1 MFLDIQ
7 WVGFKVKII
16 ERELIKSTR
25 FLCLALII
33 KYTSRTIDVMGKH
46 LIIKVNYEKRLT

>member
-46 LIIKVNYEKRLT
+46 LIIKVNYEKQLT

>member
-16 ERELIKSTR
+16 EREFIKSTR

-46 LIIKVNYEKRLT
+46 LIIKVNYEKQLT